1 MVTFRSKW
9 RGRVVK
15 TVAAVFVLLNVSA
28 FYPARSMMVYA
39 PAGERT
45 AAMEDLGFWGKLGAV
60 LFGVRIPRPALSD
73 TPETHGWPSETQ
85 VIPTPGGGRI
95 EGWFVPHDAPRGL
108 VVIAPGY
115 AASRSD
121 FLPAVDSW
129 RRIGFSCLVFDFR
142 GAGGS
147 SGTTTTAGAREA
159 EDIRLV
165 LDHAR
170 TRLLRPGQK
179 VAVYGYSMGG
189 AAALR
194 AAAEG
199 GFAPDALVAVAV
211 YDRMLGTVRGRFR
224 SMGLPAS
231 PASEL
236 LVFWGGVQQGFNGF
250 TQNPADFARRVR
262 VPTLVLQG
270 GHDNRA
276 PPADGESIH
285 AALAGPKA
293 LHIFPEG
300 NHVNITGGDRQAWI
314 DAVNGILRTAGF
326 PEP

>member
-1 MVTFRSKW
+1 MKSSRSKF
-9 RGRVVK
+9 RRRVGI
-15 TVAAVFVLLNVSA
+15 ALGAGMVLLNVSA
-28 FYPARSMMVYA
+28 FFQARSMTVYGPPGPRTDA
-39 PAGERT
+39 PEA
-45 AAMEDLGFWGKLGAV
+45 LGFAGKLGAV
-60 LFGVRIPRPALSD
+60 LFGVRIPRPEVSD
-73 TPETHGWPSETQ
+73 TPERHGWPCETR
-85 VIPTPGGGRI
+85 VIPTPDGGRI

-108 VVIAPGY
+108 VVVAPGY

-129 RRIGFSCLVFDFR
+129 RRIGFSCFVFDFR

-147 SGTTTTAGAREA
+147 SGNVTTAGAREA

-165 LDHAR
+165 LEHAR
-170 TRLLRPGQK
+170 AHLLRPGQK

-194 AAAEG
+194 AAAGE

-211 YDRMLGTVRGRFR
+211 YDRMLDTVRGRFR

-236 LVFWGGVQQGFNGF
+236 MIFWGGVQQGFNGF

-270 GHDNRA
+270 GDDARA
-276 PPADGESIH
+276 PPANGRAIH

-293 LHIFPEG
+293 LHIFPDG

-314 DAVNGILRTAGF
+314 DAVNGILRVAGF
-326 PEP
+326 P